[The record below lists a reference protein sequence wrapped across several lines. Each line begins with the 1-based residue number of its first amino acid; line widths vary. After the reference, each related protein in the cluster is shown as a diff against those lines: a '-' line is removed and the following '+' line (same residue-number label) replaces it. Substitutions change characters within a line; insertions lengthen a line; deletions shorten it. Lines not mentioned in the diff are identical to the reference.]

1 MGAKMVRNVISTIHL
16 CVGVSTMRVG
26 ATNVGV
32 NSNTFKE
39 QNYLQVKVEITIW
52 EIIHEKSLGTM
63 VDPFNRSK
71 RTLVQDP
78 LKRRVMNDAMLMQ

>member
-16 CVGVSTMRVG
+16 CVGVPTMRVG